1 MKELEKHITEYLD
14 DNLMEGYGQILE
26 ILEKALE
33 KDEKDIR
40 HDLERYNKGGNTM
53 KNMNDKFEALISELQ
68 DEIVQIDQKKDE
80 ISICRSSTVRAILS
94 CVMEMQ
100 KIYNEGC

>member
-40 HDLERYNKGGNTM
+40 HDLEHEM
-53 KNMNDKFEALISELQ
+53 ADSVSEARTALMLVKLRINNL
-68 DEIVQIDQKKDE
+68 
-80 ISICRSSTVRAILS
+80 LL
-94 CVMEMQ
+94 
-100 KIYNEGC
+100 